1 MTNYRR
7 CPKCNEP
14 NEPGAIA
21 CAYCGAELVRRCPNC
36 GTPRPWNVALCP
48 NCQIGADDTSLFT
61 DLFRR
66 ARTGVVRQKY
76 ALIEPIS
83 AGPVSTIYRA
93 TDVHNPEQAYAIKE
107 ISTVSLFRADERRE
121 AESSLTHAIERWS
134 AASHPGIAPILDV
147 FQDQDRFYVVSEY
160 VYGWSGEQ
168 IINDIGLRAAP
179 ELVRNWGAQAC
190 DLLSYLHSL
199 PEPLYVPFLSPAHV
213 ILTPDGQVRLVGYGL
228 GYHVRPASYGP
239 YGGLPGYAAP
249 ELAQQS
255 PDAQTDVF
263 SLGRTMYALLID
275 RPLEKGL
282 PRGLNLQQAVP
293 GISTQ
298 LVRIVAQ
305 AATSRR
311 ERRYASA
318 TALRQALWP
327 ESKGI
332 LQPIPGWYQQS
343 RTGLEAVPSG
353 TLQAPGSPS
362 RTSMEDMG
370 YARDPRFGPRQVP
383 GAASGAPAEELV
395 PVSTARLSLSPARIS
410 VRDLPAT
417 GVKRIVLSV
426 RNAGGDE
433 LIFRLASQVAWLRAP
448 KKQVTLAADKQARVV
463 LTLDPTALRGDR
475 VSEPQALL
483 VESNVGRQWIG
494 ATVQIK
500 TAPLLRVEP
509 AVLDFGQLEMG
520 QAPAITLTVSN
531 GGRERLEGQIAS
543 RVSWLE
549 AKPAAIRLPAAASGT
564 ITVRVLADRLPAG
577 PQDVSDALI
586 VDSNGGQATIAARA
600 WQPNPRLELAGALDF
615 GAVTAGSVEARE
627 LVLRNTGDGAL
638 AGTAH
643 TLVPWLQVTPESI
656 LCQAGNECRLHV
668 TADTTGLTD
677 GPVQIPQALRIQT
690 NGGAATLSA
699 RLQVSAPRLSLEPRT
714 LEFGQVTL
722 GQTVSRDITVRNT
735 GSAPLEAVIA
745 TAMDWIQPS
754 SNIAVCAPGESQTV
768 TIAVDTTRLGAGGRL
783 DIPAAVRAASGSDIQ
798 AVGLNIVILQPLLAV
813 EPAFVDFG
821 YLDPLTPGQQEI
833 VLRNEG
839 TGDLAW
845 HAQSDAEWLEVEPSS
860 GRCAEGATA
869 SIHLRAYALGLEA
882 GRQQAAGTLAITSD
896 AGRIKV
902 PLRVALAAPRI
913 ELDRTFVDLGIS
925 INRSNVS
932 ASVRLFNRGLG
943 LLRGTAISDKLWLV
957 TDRTSFECDTG
968 HSIELGIQTDMDEFP
983 EDLTEDRGVITI
995 ESNGGSVEVDTRVQ
1009 IDRRPYLREP
1019 DPVAL
1024 KGVDRLQ
1031 GRLVL
1036 RNDGMAT
1043 AHVQISSADARLSV
1057 SRDQVE
1063 VKQDKSVRISIVW
1076 EDPEPPPSQL
1086 YLDIVSDV
1094 GQWRVP
1100 VSRQ

>member
-1 MTNYRR
+1 MTNTRR

-21 CAYCGAELVRRCPNC
+21 CTYCGAELVRRCPNC

-48 NCQIGADDTSLFT
+48 NCQIGADDSSLFT

-66 ARTGVVRQKY
+66 ARTGVIRRKY
-76 ALIEPIS
+76 SLVEPIS

-93 TDVHNPEQAYAIKE
+93 TDVRNPEQTYAIKE

-134 AASHPGIAPILDV
+134 ATSHPGIAPILDV

-168 IINDIGLRAAP
+168 IISDIGLRAAP

-190 DLLSYLHSL
+190 DLLAYLHSL
-199 PEPLYVPFLSPAHV
+199 AEPLYVPFLSPAHL
-213 ILTPDGQVRLVGYGL
+213 ILTPDGRVRLVGYGL
-228 GYHVRPASYGP
+228 GYHVRPATYGP

-249 ELAQQS
+249 ELARQS

-263 SLGRTMYALLID
+263 SLGRTIYALLID

-293 GISTQ
+293 GISSQ

-318 TALRQALWP
+318 TALRLALWP

-343 RTGLEAVPSG
+343 RTGLDAVQAG
-353 TLQAPGSPS
+353 TLQAAGSPS
-362 RTSMEDMG
+362 GASMEDMG

-383 GAASGAPAEELV
+383 GVSAAPSQREPTPA
-395 PVSTARLSLSPARIS
+395 STARLSLSPARIS

-433 LIFRLASQVAWLRAP
+433 LLFRLASQVPWLKAP
-448 KKQVTLAADKQARVV
+448 NKQVTLAADKQARVV
-463 LTLDPTALRGDR
+463 LSLDPAAMRSDR

-494 ATVQIK
+494 AAIQIK

-509 AVLDFGQLEMG
+509 MVLDFGQLEMG

-531 GGRERLEGQIAS
+531 DGRERLEGQIAP
-543 RVSWLE
+543 RVAWLE

-564 ITVRVLADRLPAG
+564 LTVRVLADRLPAG
-577 PQDVSDALI
+577 PQDVSDALV

-615 GAVTAGSVEARE
+615 GAATAGSVEARE
-627 LVLRNTGDGAL
+627 LIVRNIGDGAL
-638 AGTAH
+638 TGTAR
-643 TLVPWLQVTPESI
+643 TLVPWLQVTPENI
-656 LCQAGNECRLHV
+656 FCAAGSECRLYI
-668 TADTTGLTD
+668 TADTTGLAD

-699 RLQVSAPRLSLEPRT
+699 RLQVSAPRLSLEPAT

-722 GQTVSRDITVRNT
+722 GQTATRDMAVRNT
-735 GSAPLEAVIA
+735 GSAPLEASIV
-745 TAMDWIQPS
+745 TVLDWIQPS
-754 SNIAVCAPGESQTV
+754 SNIALVAPGESQNVTV
-768 TIAVDTTRLGAGGRL
+768 AVDTARLGEGGRL
-783 DIPAAVRAASGSDIQ
+783 EIPAAVRVASGSDIQ
-798 AVGLNIVILQPLLAV
+798 AVGLSIVVLQPLLAA

-845 HAQSDAEWLEVEPSS
+845 HAQSDAEWLEVQPTS
-860 GRCAEGATA
+860 GRCEEGTTA
-869 SIHLRAYALGLEA
+869 AIRLRAYALGLEA
-882 GRQQAAGTLAITSD
+882 GKQQASGTLAITSD

-902 PLRVALAAPRI
+902 PLRVALAAPRL

-925 INRSNVS
+925 VNRTNVS
-932 ASVRLFNRGLG
+932 ASVRIFNRGLG
-943 LLRGTAISDKLWLV
+943 LLRGTAISDRLWLV

-968 HSIELGIQTDMDEFP
+968 HSIELGIQTDMDEYP

-995 ESNGGSVEVDTRVQ
+995 ASNGGSVDVDTRVQ
-1009 IDRRPYLREP
+1009 IERRPSLREP
-1019 DPVAL
+1019 DPVVL
-1024 KGVDRLQ
+1024 KGSDRLQ

-1043 AHVQISSADARLSV
+1043 AHVQISSADTRLSV

-1063 VKQDKSVRISIVW
+1063 VKQDKSVRISVAW
-1076 EDPEPPPSQL
+1076 EDPEPPTSQV

-1100 VSRQ
+1100 VVRQ

>member
-1 MTNYRR
+1 MTIYRR

-14 NEPGAIA
+14 NEPGTIA

-76 ALIEPIS
+76 SLIEPIS
-83 AGPVSTIYRA
+83 AGPVSIIYRA
-93 TDVHNPEQAYAIKE
+93 TDVRNPEQTYAIKE

-134 AASHPGIAPILDV
+134 ATSHPGIAPILDV

-168 IINDIGLRAAP
+168 IISDIGLRAAP

-190 DLLSYLHSL
+190 DLLSYLHGLS
-199 PEPLYVPFLSPAHV
+199 EPLYVPFLSPAHV
-213 ILTPDGQVRLVGYGL
+213 IFTPDGQVRLVGYGL

-239 YGGLPGYAAP
+239 YGGLPGYGAP
-249 ELAQQS
+249 ELAHQS

-263 SLGRTMYALLID
+263 SLGRTVYALLID

-311 ERRYASA
+311 ERRFATA

-327 ESKGI
+327 ESRGI

-343 RTGLEAVPSG
+343 RTGLDAVPTG
-353 TLQAPGSPS
+353 TLQAPGSAA
-362 RTSMEDMG
+362 RASMEDMG
-370 YARDPRFGPRQVP
+370 YARDPRYGPRQVP
-383 GAASGAPAEELV
+383 GVAGIASPQEPTPA
-395 PVSTARLSLSPARIS
+395 STARMSLSPTRIS
-410 VRDLPAT
+410 IRDLPAT
-417 GVKRIVLSV
+417 GIKRIVLSV

-433 LIFRLASQVAWLRAP
+433 LVFRLASQVPWLKAP
-448 KKQVTLAADKQARVV
+448 NKQVTLAADKQARVV
-463 LTLDPTALRGDR
+463 LSLDPAAMRSDR

-509 AVLDFGQLEMG
+509 MVLDFGQLETG
-520 QAPAITLTVSN
+520 QAPAITITVSN
-531 GGRERLEGQIAS
+531 DGRERLEGQIAP

-549 AKPAAIRLPAAASGT
+549 AKPAAIQLPAAASGM
-564 ITVRVLADRLPAG
+564 ITVRVLPDRLPDG

-615 GAVTAGSVEARE
+615 RVTAGSVEGRE
-627 LVLRNTGDGAL
+627 LVVRNIGDGVL
-638 AGTAH
+638 TGTAR

-656 LCQAGNECRLHV
+656 LCAAGSECPLHV
-668 TADTTGLTD
+668 TADTTGLAD
-677 GPVQIPQALRIQT
+677 GIVQIPQALRIQT

-699 RLQVSAPRLSLEPRT
+699 RLQVSAPRLALEPRT

-722 GQTVSRDITVRNT
+722 GQTAARNLTVRNT
-735 GSAPLEAVIA
+735 GSAPLTAAIA
-745 TAMDWIQPS
+745 SALDWIHPS

-768 TIAVDTTRLGAGGRL
+768 TITVDTARLGEGGRL
-783 DIPAAVRAASGSDIQ
+783 EIPSAVRIASGSDIQ
-798 AVGLNIVILQPLLAV
+798 AVGLNIIVLQPLLAA

-845 HAQSDAEWLEVEPSS
+845 HAQSDAEWLELEPSS

-869 SIHLRAYALGLEA
+869 SIRLRAYALGLEA
-882 GRQQAAGTLAITSD
+882 GLQQASGTLAITSD

-913 ELDRTFVDLGIS
+913 ALDRTFVDLGIS
-925 INRSNVS
+925 VNRSNIS
-932 ASVRLFNRGLG
+932 ASVRIFNRGLG
-943 LLRGTAISDKLWLV
+943 LLRGTAISDRLWLV

-983 EDLTEDRGVITI
+983 EDLTEDRGIIRI
-995 ESNGGSVEVDTRVQ
+995 ESNGGSVDVDTRVQ
-1009 IDRRPYLREP
+1009 IERRPALREP
-1019 DPVAL
+1019 DPVVL
-1024 KGVDRLQ
+1024 KGSDRLQ
-1031 GRLVL
+1031 GRLIL

-1043 AHVQISSADARLSV
+1043 AHVQISSEDARLSV

-1063 VKQDKSVRISIVW
+1063 VKQDKSVRISVAW
-1076 EDPEPPPSQL
+1076 EDSEPPTSEL
-1086 YLDIVSDV
+1086 YLDVRSDV

-1100 VSRQ
+1100 VIWE